1 MGVSFS
7 AQAQCDMSK
16 TEDKKS
22 LSYLGRKKNNQT
34 SRNKR
39 TQRLLNVAIIV
50 I

>member
-22 LSYLGRKKNNQT
+22 LSYLGRKKII
-34 SRNKR
+34 
-39 TQRLLNVAIIV
+39 RLVGIRERSAY
-50 I
+50 